1 MSAKLLVLQV
11 RDKFNIVMKKVLS
24 IPALCIL
31 LFSSCTSNGTYV
43 LKGTVK
49 DSLATLPGAAIIV
62 TDMVSGAKD
71 TVAIDNGQFTISGT
85 ADSQTCKQVMLSFI
99 NAPAVKHKLYA
110 SFIPEEGTMK
120 LDLDNQTVKG
130 GEINK
135 KMQKYATESKA
146 MVDSLLVIYDG
157 IKAGTVSEAD
167 FDAAEKEYLN
177 ALTETVKANGDN
189 YIGLGALKE
198 IIYDIDLEQ
207 LDDILSGCADFIRNN
222 STVTRIRSLKVAEA
236 ASCEGKM
243 FIDFNGATP
252 DGRFVRL
259 SDFVGKGKYVLVDFW
274 ASWCGPCR
282 REVPNIR
289 KAYNKFSGKGL
300 TVVGVAVWDGD
311 NSATRTAMKEMD
323 IQWDQIFV
331 GDDKTAT
338 DAYGISGIPQIMLFA
353 PDGTI
358 YKRDLRG
365 EAICDEIAK
374 VLE

>member
-1 MSAKLLVLQV
+1 
-11 RDKFNIVMKKVLS
+11 MKKVLS

-31 LFSSCTSNGTYV
+31 LFSSCASNGTYV

-120 LDLDNQTVKG
+120 LDLDKQAVKG
-130 GEINK
+130 GAINK
-135 KMQKYATESKA
+135 KMQKYAAESKA
-146 MVDSLLVIYDG
+146 MTDSLLVKYDG
-157 IKAGTVSEAD
+157 LKAGTMSEAD
-167 FDAAEKEYLN
+167 FDAAEKALLN

-189 YIGLGALKE
+189 YIGLDALKE

>member
-1 MSAKLLVLQV
+1 
-11 RDKFNIVMKKVLS
+11 MKKVLS

-31 LFSSCTSNGTYV
+31 LFSSCASHGNYV
-43 LKGTVK
+43 IKGTVK
-49 DSLATLPGAAIIV
+49 DSLATLPGAAVIV

-71 TVAIDNGQFTISGT
+71 TVAIEKGRFTISGT
-85 ADSQTCKQVMLSFI
+85 ADIQTCKQVMLSFI
-99 NAPAVKHKLYA
+99 DAPAVKHKLYA
-110 SFIPEEGTMK
+110 SFIPEEGTLK
-120 LDLDNQTVKG
+120 LNLDNQSVKG
-130 GEINK
+130 GAVNK
-135 KMQKYATESKA
+135 KMQKFSNESKTMQDSM
-146 MVDSLLVIYDG
+146 MVKYDRF
-157 IKAGTVSEAD
+157 KAGTMSEAD
-167 FDAAEKEYLN
+167 FDAEIEAAEEAYTKL
-177 ALTETVKANGDN
+177 AIETIKTNGDN
-189 YIGLGALKE
+189 YIGLAALKE

-207 LDDILSGCADFIRNN
+207 LDNLLSGCSDFIRSN
-222 STVTRIRSLKVAEA
+222 STITRIRSLKVAEA

-243 FIDFNGATP
+243 FIDFNGASP

-282 REVPNIR
+282 REVPNIS
-289 KAYNKFSGKGL
+289 KAYKKFSGKGL

-311 NSATRTAMKEMD
+311 NSASRTAMKELNM
-323 IQWDQIFV
+323 QWNQIFV
-331 GDDKTAT
+331 GNDKTAT

-365 EAICDEIAK
+365 DAICDEIAK